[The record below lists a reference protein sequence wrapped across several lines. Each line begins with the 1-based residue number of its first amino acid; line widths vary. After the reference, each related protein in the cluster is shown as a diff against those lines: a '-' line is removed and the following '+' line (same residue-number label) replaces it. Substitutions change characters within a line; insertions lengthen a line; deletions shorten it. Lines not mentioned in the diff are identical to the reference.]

1 MGIMK
6 KEHLMSDHQVVV
18 NASVYPVVVDIIPVD
33 NNSQQLLEQEFTPI
47 GTLVLIALS
56 GLLLA
61 VTIRSING

>member
-1 MGIMK
+1 
-6 KEHLMSDHQVVV
+6 MSDHQVVV